1 MQISVLGARLL
12 FPTDEVLQQMD
23 DSLDRRTG
31 LGRVAMRTMLAK
43 LNARLVELQ
52 AGG

>member
-1 MQISVLGARLL
+1 
-12 FPTDEVLQQMD
+12 MD
-23 DSLDRRTG
+23 ASLDHRTG
-31 LGRVAMRTMLAK
+31 LGRVAMRTILAE